1 LRSGRPVVPVLSDRN
16 MDTDEL
22 PPVDLAAICA
32 SYAPHAVV
40 ARLLFIADRF
50 SETVSVP
57 SAGGAQNTSSG
68 SQNHDHAVFPTLAL
82 DALKLAHAILK
93 RGDNTALYVSVCERI
108 GGRAG
113 AEYDVDQE
121 MVATKTKRATAK
133 HESLQSDLAGY
144 KTNTIKESI
153 RVGYGDLGDFYRATG
168 AFQDAIKAYA
178 RTRDYCTTA
187 RHVVSTCLDIARV
200 GVEAENYQHVQ
211 NYCAKAAAAVG
222 SGGGGVA
229 GDSATGGGGT
239 PSVASA
245 SHCAEPFALAELARA
260 AGLAA
265 LEQRKVSNRAFPKS
279 KACLFYL
286 KRVCDCFSVHR
297 PTRDVNHFSCTQKV
311 RARRRQVRGSRE
323 LRDRRRRRRRGWGRV
338 G

>member
-1 LRSGRPVVPVLSDRN
+1 MTTITTTHSTSALFGPITPPCLPIVQSNYSHKQGTGRL
-16 MDTDEL
+16 TL
-22 PPVDLAAICA
+22 CF
-32 SYAPHAVV
+32 PH
-40 ARLLFIADRF
+40 
-50 SETVSVP
+50 P
-57 SAGGAQNTSSG
+57 
-68 SQNHDHAVFPTLAL
+68 
-82 DALKLAHAILK
+82 K
-93 RGDNTALYVSVCERI
+93 
-108 GGRAG
+108 
-113 AEYDVDQE
+113 
-121 MVATKTKRATAK
+121 
-133 HESLQSDLAGY
+133 AGY
-144 KTNTIKESI
+144 KTHTIKESI

-286 KRVCDCFSVHR
+286 
-297 PTRDVNHFSCTQKV
+297 
-311 RARRRQVRGSRE
+311 
-323 LRDRRRRRRRGWGRV
+323 
-338 G
+338 